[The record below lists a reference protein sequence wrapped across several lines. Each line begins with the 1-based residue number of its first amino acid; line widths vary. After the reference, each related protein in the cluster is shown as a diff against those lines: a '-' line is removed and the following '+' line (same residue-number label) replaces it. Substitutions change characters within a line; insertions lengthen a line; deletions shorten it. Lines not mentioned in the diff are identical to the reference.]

1 MSTGWVAGD
10 VRAKMLARRRLGP
23 DFCRRVAACRSL
35 ADALAMLDGTGYRVP
50 PDQVPRAGTDSRH
63 ALDQAQRAVSE
74 ALLWDLRVLAG
85 WLPRGGTG
93 MMRALAGWFE
103 IANITERLRELDT
116 GTAGQYFELGTLA
129 TAWPRLRGLTSP
141 AEVRG
146 ALATSAWDDPGGDD
160 TAAIEV
166 GLRAMWARRVAALGE
181 PARTWA
187 AAAVVLLLASE
198 RFAAGRPDNPALSSV
213 AAALLGRRAAAA
225 GTLGDLAAGVPR
237 RLSWVLSPGPAGRPL
252 ASGTAPAGLWRNEA
266 AWWRRVNEDGQKL
279 LGAKG
284 HGRKAVFGA
293 VVVLAADTRR
303 VASALEIAARGGG
316 SIEAFDAVA

>member
-23 DFCRRVAACRSL
+23 DSCKRVAGCRSL
-35 ADALAMLDGTGYRVP
+35 ADALAMLDETGYRVP
-50 PDQVPRAGTDSRH
+50 PERVPRASTDPRH
-63 ALDQAQRAVSE
+63 ALDQAQRAVSG

-85 WLPRGGTG
+85 WLPRGATA

-116 GTAGQYFELGTLA
+116 GTAGQYFELGALA
-129 TAWPRLRGLTSP
+129 TAWPRLSGLASP

-146 ALATSAWDDPGGDD
+146 ALATSAWDDPGGDE

-198 RFAAGRPDNPALSSV
+198 RFAAGRPDNPALRSV
-213 AAALLGRRAAAA
+213 AAALLGRPATA
-225 GTLGDLAAGVPR
+225 GTLDELAAGLPR
-237 RLSWVLSPGPAGRPL
+237 RLSWVLKP
-252 ASGTAPAGLWRNEA
+252 GTAPADLWRNEA
-266 AWWRRVNEDGQKL
+266 IWWRRIDQDGQKL

-284 HGRKAVFGA
+284 HGRKPVIGA

-303 VASALEIAARGGG
+303 VASALEIAARGGD